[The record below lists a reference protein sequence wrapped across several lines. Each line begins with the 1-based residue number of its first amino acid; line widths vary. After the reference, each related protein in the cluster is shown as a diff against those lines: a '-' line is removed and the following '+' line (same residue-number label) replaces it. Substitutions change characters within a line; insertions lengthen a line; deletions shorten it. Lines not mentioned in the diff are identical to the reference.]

1 MYMLTAFLQTDNQS
15 TSNNCEYFSINIEFI
30 NLQFINDTLN
40 WLTKVYGG

>member
-15 TSNNCEYFSINIEFI
+15 TSNYFSIHIELI
-30 NLQFINDTLN
+30 DLQFINETWN